1 MKELETV
8 AREVIGWLHQQ
19 HHAYALIGGLAVS
32 FRAIER
38 LTKDVDLAVVV
49 ENDQH
54 AENVV
59 RELCSL
65 GYDIQTLL
73 EQTKHGRIATVRLIK
88 RDQGIVFVDL
98 LFSSS
103 GIEPEIA
110 EEAEPI
116 QIFPEL
122 SVMAAS
128 NWQWFGVWN
137 DFHVPAIIRFM
148 RLINELVDV
157 AVSFGLSKRFSDLG
171 FVETG
176 ASSCLC
182 RVDTNIDNVLESII
196 LRRSHV

>member
-49 ENDQH
+49 ENDQQ

-73 EQTKHGRIATVRLIK
+73 EQT
-88 RDQGIVFVDL
+88 
-98 LFSSS
+98 
-103 GIEPEIA
+103 
-110 EEAEPI
+110 
-116 QIFPEL
+116 
-122 SVMAAS
+122 
-128 NWQWFGVWN
+128 
-137 DFHVPAIIRFM
+137 
-148 RLINELVDV
+148 
-157 AVSFGLSKRFSDLG
+157 
-171 FVETG
+171 
-176 ASSCLC
+176 
-182 RVDTNIDNVLESII
+182 
-196 LRRSHV
+196 

>member
-1 MKELETV
+1 MRELETV

-19 HHAYALIGGLAVS
+19 QHAYALIGGLAVS

-49 ENDQH
+49 ENDQQ
-54 AENVV
+54 AENIV

-88 RDQGIVFVDL
+88 RDQGSVFVDL

-103 GIEPEIA
+103 GVEPEIA

-122 SVMAAS
+122 SVMTASLPALLALKVLAADS
-128 NWQWFGVWN
+128 EKRPQDEIDIKHLLKEATENEIRRATELLSLIDQRGYQRGKN
-137 DFHVPAIIRFM
+137 LKADFARFQ
-148 RLINELVDV
+148 V
-157 AVSFGLSKRFSDLG
+157 RFLNG
-171 FVETG
+171 
-176 ASSCLC
+176 
-182 RVDTNIDNVLESII
+182 
-196 LRRSHV
+196 